1 MLIHI
6 PPMTTKQNINNVYSK
21 NNRSQILD
29 YHRTYNFKKY
39 RQIQKMTG
47 SKPTNTTIKPGATAD
62 AWY

>member
-1 MLIHI
+1 
-6 PPMTTKQNINNVYSK
+6 MTPKQNINNVYSK
-21 NNRSQILD
+21 NNHSLNLD
-29 YHRTYNFKKY
+29 CHRIYNFKKY

>member
-6 PPMTTKQNINNVYSK
+6 PPMTTKQNIDNVYSK

-29 YHRTYNFKKY
+29 CHRIYNFKKY

-47 SKPTNTTIKPGATAD
+47 SKPINITIKPGATAD